1 MQYKGQL
8 FEHKRPLLFGA
19 ILYAFLL
26 QQVATIW
33 GHLSTPD
40 LLAL

>member
-8 FEHKRPLLFGA
+8 FEYKHPLLFGA
-19 ILYAFLL
+19 ILHAFLHG
-26 QQVATIW
+26 QVATIW
-33 GHLSTPD
+33 GHLSTPG